1 MYVGS
6 LIMYH
11 VMKVNKE
18 LSKVNM
24 IQVSKIMMPTNIT
37 RNREKSLIHYQNW
50 SLSTEDEITNCYHYL
65 KKYIYKTRASI

>member
-1 MYVGS
+1 MYAGS
-6 LIMYH
+6 LIMNH
-11 VMKVNKE
+11 VVKVNKE

-50 SLSTEDEITNCYHYL
+50 SLSTEDEITNCYQYL
-65 KKYIYKTRASI
+65 KKKRESNVK

>member
-1 MYVGS
+1 MN
-6 LIMYH
+6 H
-11 VMKVNKE
+11 VVKVNKE

-50 SLSTEDEITNCYHYL
+50 SLSTEDEITTVITI
-65 KKYIYKTRASI
+65 KKKK

>member
-1 MYVGS
+1 MYAGS
-6 LIMYH
+6 LIMNH
-11 VMKVNKE
+11 VVKVNKE

-65 KKYIYKTRASI
+65 KKKKKRESNVK

>member
-1 MYVGS
+1 MYAGS
-6 LIMYH
+6 LIMNH
-11 VMKVNKE
+11 VVKVNKE

-37 RNREKSLIHYQNW
+37 SNREKSLIHYQNC

-65 KKYIYKTRASI
+65 KKKKKEKAM